1 MSSTKSR
8 AETIVKISRDQ
19 VVKNR
24 ETILREAARLFR
36 ERGFDGVTVA
46 EVMSAAGLTHGAF
59 YGYFDSKEELIAE
72 AANHV
77 LTPKDGVRGAD
88 RVGMAA
94 YADNYLSAAHRD
106 ELGDACLF
114 SSVGTEAARGSGD
127 LRHAM
132 TESLRAQIDSFSNTA
147 PGKTAAEKRRAAI
160 GNWSAMIGAVVLSR
174 IADDPA
180 LSDEV
185 LRETRAWIGK

>member
-1 MSSTKSR
+1 M
-8 AETIVKISRDQ
+8 KISREQ
-19 VVKNR
+19 VAKNR
-24 ETILREAARLFR
+24 ETILKEASRLFR

-46 EVMSAAGLTHGAF
+46 EVMTAAGLTHGAF
-59 YGYFDSKEELIAE
+59 YGYFDSKEDLIAQ

-88 RVGMAA
+88 RVGMAI

-114 SSVGTEAARGSGD
+114 SSLGTEAVRGSGD
-127 LRHAM
+127 LRHAL
-132 TESLRAQIDSFSNTA
+132 TESLRGQIDSFSSSA
-147 PGKTAAEKRRAAI
+147 PGKTAEEKRRAAI
-160 GNWSAMIGAVVLSR
+160 GSWSAMIGAVILAR

-185 LRETRAWIGK
+185 LRETRAWIGA